1 MRGALYEKA
10 KGRALD
16 GSSLPESL
24 VGRREKAFA
33 NAFAF
38 GGTSLSNTLN
48 TKIYNAL
55 TRSGKGIRGNKVP
68 GRFSAE
74 QDRVKARRPGGT
86 SCRAFLRR
94 RTRTWER
101 PRSMIEAYHPEDR
114 AHRDAAWCYR

>member
-16 GSSLPESL
+16 GTGLPESL

-74 QDRVKARRPGGT
+74 HR
-86 SCRAFLRR
+86 
-94 RTRTWER
+94 
-101 PRSMIEAYHPEDR
+101 IE
-114 AHRDAAWCYR
+114 